1 MTPSADPSHV
11 DSGSQS
17 SLREIWSTVS
27 RQRWT
32 VLGTLLLTVA
42 LVGLYTLVARRKYDS
57 VASVRIESSDPK
69 TEMLSQLVPIE
80 GLGLP
85 SLGESEVD
93 TEIGVLRSRTI
104 ADDVAERSALHVQLV
119 SPRTARGE
127 VLRVVRAPRTAPKGR
142 FTLRRQEDGSYRIT
156 QQKGKRVRFRE
167 SVRPGEAFSLGEIT
181 MILQPSVRDE
191 KPGSVTIRVRPFRKV
206 ADDFRDDLLVAREGD
221 GSKLL
226 EISYRSTDPAV
237 SSAVVNDVAQSFI
250 RHKLST
256 TRSESRSTVDV
267 LRGQIEVYAGQLR
280 EAERKLQDFQERN
293 RVVAPDDQAR
303 AQVGRVA
310 SMQARYDQLQ
320 VERAS
325 LAAVLQQVT
334 TGPRTAGDESPYR
347 NLATFPSFLGNRAI
361 QDLLATLNQLDGQRA
376 ALLVRRT
383 EADPDVRQLT
393 GRINDIEQQL
403 HRLATGYLASLD
415 NQLASAGSALT
426 QFGGELSRV
435 PAAEI
440 RYAALAREQKLLS
453 EVYMLLQTRL
463 REAEV
468 KDAVDKGIV
477 RLVDS
482 GLVAEEPDWPKPWV
496 NLILGTV
503 LGLML
508 GFTAAFGRDMFD
520 TTIRSTADAEQASRG
535 LVVLGTIPR
544 IPRQENGSRR
554 WIALP
559 GRRVVGVPA
568 PAADEPL
575 VTRSDPYGAAS
586 EAYRALRTSITFGS
600 PDAVPRVL
608 VMTSALAGEGKSTN
622 AANLAITLAQQGTRV
637 LLVDGDLRRGRLH
650 ELLGARQAPGLAHLL
665 VGTTH
670 LDEAVQKVDAG
681 GSGAPLHFLGSGL
694 YPTNPAELISSAR
707 MREVVADL
715 RSRFEMVIMDA
726 PPMNLVTDAALLGL
740 LADSTVMVARNGIT
754 ERASLEHATT
764 QLRNLRVPVGGV
776 VLNDHFE
783 PAAHGYA
790 LTYGGGPERA

>member
-1 MTPSADPSHV
+1 MTPTADPSL

-17 SLREIWSTVS
+17 SLREIWGTVS
-27 RQRWT
+27 RHRWT
-32 VLGTLLLTVA
+32 VLGTMLATMTVI
-42 LVGLYTLVARRKYDS
+42 GIYTLLARRQYDS

-119 SPRTARGE
+119 SPRKARGE
-127 VLRVVRAPRTAPKGR
+127 VLRIVRAPRTAPKGK
-142 FTLRRQEDGSYRIT
+142 FTLTRQDDGSYRVT
-156 QQKGKRVRFRE
+156 QQSGKPVRFRPA
-167 SVRPGEAFSLGEIT
+167 VRPGEAFSVGEVT
-181 MILQPSVRDE
+181 MILQPAVGREAPSSVRF
-191 KPGSVTIRVRPFRKV
+191 RVRPFRKV
-206 ADDFRDDLLVAREGD
+206 ADDFRDDLLVTRESD

-237 SSAVVNDVAQSFI
+237 SAAVVNDVTQSFI
-250 RHKLST
+250 RYKLST
-256 TRSESRSTVDV
+256 TQSESRSTVEV
-267 LRGQIEVYAGQLR
+267 LRNQIEEYGGELR
-280 EAERKLQDFQERN
+280 EAERKLQDFQEKN
-293 RVVAPDDQAR
+293 RVVAPDEQAK

-310 SMQARYDQLQ
+310 TMQARYDQLQ
-320 VERAS
+320 MERAS
-325 LAAVLQQVT
+325 LAAVLQQVNR
-334 TGPRTAGDESPYR
+334 PRSVGEESPYR
-347 NLATFPSFLGNRAI
+347 ELATFPSFLGNRAI

-376 ALLVRRT
+376 GLLVRRT
-383 EADPDVRQLT
+383 EADPDVRQIT
-393 GRINDIEQQL
+393 ARINDIEQQL
-403 HRLATGYLASLD
+403 HRVATGYLGSLD
-415 NQLASAGSALT
+415 SQLASAGSSLR
-426 QFGGELSRV
+426 QFGGELAQV

-463 REAEV
+463 KEAEV

-477 RLVDS
+477 RLVDT
-482 GLVAEEPDWPKPWV
+482 GLVAEEPDWPKPSV
-496 NLILGTV
+496 TLILGAV

-544 IPRQENGSRR
+544 ITRQEGSSRR

-559 GRRVVGVPA
+559 GRKVVGVPA
-568 PAADEPL
+568 PAGDEPL

-637 LLVDGDLRRGRLH
+637 LLVDGDLRRGKLH

-665 VGTTH
+665 VGTTTI
-670 LDEAVQKVDAG
+670 DEAVQKVDAG

-694 YPTNPAELISSAR
+694 FPTNPAELISSPR
-707 MREVVADL
+707 MREAVAEL
-715 RSRFEMVIMDA
+715 RSRFDMVIMDA

-776 VLNDHFE
+776 VLNDYFE
-783 PAAHGYA
+783 PASQGYA
-790 LTYGGGPERA
+790 LTYGGGPDRA

>member
-1 MTPSADPSHV
+1 MTPTTDPSP

-27 RQRWT
+27 RHRWT
-32 VLGTLLLTVA
+32 VLGTMLATVA
-42 LVGLYTLVARRKYDS
+42 VIGVYTLVARRQYDS

-119 SPRTARGE
+119 SPRKARGE

-156 QQKGKRVRFRE
+156 QQRGKRVRFRE

-181 MILQPSVRDE
+181 MILQPSVRE
-191 KPGSVTIRVRPFRKV
+191 EAPGSVRIRVRPFRKV
-206 ADDFRDDLLVAREGD
+206 ADDFRDDLLVTREED

-237 SSAVVNDVAQSFI
+237 SAAVVNDVTQSFI
-250 RHKLST
+250 RYKLST
-256 TRSESRSTVDV
+256 TQSESRSTVEV
-267 LRGQIEVYAGQLR
+267 LRGQIEEYGAELR
-280 EAERKLQDFQERN
+280 EAEGKLQDFQERN
-293 RVVAPDDQAR
+293 RVVAPDEQAR

-310 SMQARYDQLQ
+310 TMQARYDQLQ
-320 VERAS
+320 MERAS
-325 LAAVLQQVT
+325 LAAVLQQVSR
-334 TGPRTAGDESPYR
+334 PRSVGEESPYR
-347 NLATFPSFLGNRAI
+347 ELATFPSFLGNRAI

-376 ALLVRRT
+376 GLLVRRT

-393 GRINDIEQQL
+393 ARINDIEQQL
-403 HRLATGYLASLD
+403 HRVATGYLSSLD
-415 NQLASAGSALT
+415 SQLASAGSSLR
-426 QFGGELSRV
+426 QFGGELARV

-463 REAEV
+463 KEAEV

-477 RLVDS
+477 RLVDT
-482 GLVAEEPDWPKPWV
+482 GLVAEEPDWPKPSV
-496 NLILGTV
+496 NLILGAV

-508 GFTAAFGRDMFD
+508 GFIAAFGRDMFD

-544 IPRQENGSRR
+544 IPRQESGSRR
-554 WIALP
+554 WVALP
-559 GRRVVGVPA
+559 GRKVTGVPA
-568 PAADEPL
+568 PAGDEPL

-586 EAYRALRTSITFGS
+586 EAYRALRTSITFGA

-665 VGTTH
+665 VGTTN

-726 PPMNLVTDAALLGL
+726 PPMNLVTDAALLGM

-776 VLNDHFE
+776 VLNDHLE
-783 PAAHGYA
+783 PATQGYA

>member
-1 MTPSADPSHV
+1 MLA
-11 DSGSQS
+11 
-17 SLREIWSTVS
+17 
-27 RQRWT
+27 
-32 VLGTLLLTVA
+32 TVA
-42 LVGLYTLVARRKYDS
+42 LVGLYTLLARRQYDS

-127 VLRVVRAPRTAPKGR
+127 VLRVVRAPRTAPKGK
-142 FTLRRQEDGSYRIT
+142 FALRRQEDGSYRIT
-156 QQKGKRVRFRE
+156 QQSGKPVRFRP
-167 SVRPGEAFSLGEIT
+167 SVRPGETFSVGDVTL
-181 MILQPSVRDE
+181 ILQPSVRQE
-191 KPGSVTIRVRPFRKV
+191 APKTVQFRVRPFRKV
-206 ADDFRDDLLVAREGD
+206 ADDFRDDLLVTRESD

-237 SSAVVNDVAQSFI
+237 SAAVVNDVTQSFI
-250 RHKLST
+250 RYKLST
-256 TRSESRSTVDV
+256 THSESRSTVEV
-267 LRGQIEVYAGQLR
+267 LRGQIEEYGAELR
-280 EAERKLQDFQERN
+280 EAERKLQEFQEKN
-293 RVVAPDDQAR
+293 RVVAPDEQAR

-310 SMQARYDQLQ
+310 QMQARYDQLQ
-320 VERAS
+320 MERAS
-325 LAAVLQQVT
+325 LASVLQQVNR
-334 TGPRTAGDESPYR
+334 PRAAGEESPYR
-347 NLATFPSFLGNRAI
+347 ELATFPSFLGNRAI

-376 ALLVRRT
+376 GLLVRRT
-383 EADPDVRQLT
+383 EADPDVRQIT
-393 GRINDIEQQL
+393 ARIDDIEQQL
-403 HRLATGYLASLD
+403 HRVATGYLGSLD
-415 NQLASAGSALT
+415 SQLASAGSSLR
-426 QFGGELSRV
+426 QFGGELARV

-463 REAEV
+463 KEAEV

-477 RLVDS
+477 RLVDT
-482 GLVAEEPDWPKPWV
+482 GLVADEPDWPKPSV
-496 NLILGTV
+496 TLILGAV

-544 IPRQENGSRR
+544 ITRQEGSSRR

-559 GRRVVGVPA
+559 GRKVVGVPA
-568 PAADEPL
+568 PAGDEPL

-622 AANLAITLAQQGTRV
+622 AANLAVTLAQQGTRV
-637 LLVDGDLRRGRLH
+637 LLVDGDLRRGKLH

-665 VGTTH
+665 VGTTT

-707 MREVVADL
+707 MREVVAEL
-715 RSRFEMVIMDA
+715 RSRFDMVIMDA

-776 VLNDHFE
+776 VLNDYFE
-783 PAAHGYA
+783 PAAQGYA